1 MRGVLQNRQGTP
13 CSYGGVVYAY
23 DARVLRV
30 WRPADTT
37 GTALCIGSQMG
48 HGVNSQATN
57 NVDLIITVWT
67 LGTTTGDISLSNN
80 ISSQLHLQIKVT
92 PDLECVFGLTDDNI
106 GIPISLRVL
115 SLVPMLPTDSLSMC
129 AFLFLS
135 VVR

>member
-1 MRGVLQNRQGTP
+1 MRGVFQNRQGTP

-30 WRPADTT
+30 WRPADST
-37 GTALCIGSQMG
+37 GAALCIGSQMG
-48 HGVNSQATN
+48 DGVNSQATN

-80 ISSQLHLQIKVT
+80 ISLQLHIQINVT
-92 PDLECVFGLTDDNI
+92 PYLACVLGFTNGNI
-106 GIPISLRVL
+106 GMPISLRVL
-115 SLVPMLPTDSLSMC
+115 PLVPMLSTDSLSMC

-135 VVR
+135 IVR